1 MIGMTVKHA
10 ISGIVGLVDA
20 VTVDPSGAGMVRID
34 DHWFMAS
41 DCGPAD

>member
-1 MIGMTVKHA
+1 MLGLTVKHS
-10 ISGIVGLVDA
+10 ISGIVGIVEA

-34 DHWFMAS
+34 DKWFMAS